1 MLTVRMAI
9 VILAKVTR
17 RQMYMEDATLTQ
29 LINAIITVQVTNV
42 SNVNQLIVSLMGN
55 AKNILV
61 HASLKV
67 IIIYAMNV
75 LLEQLWTKIIAK
87 EF

>member
-1 MLTVRMAI
+1 MAI

-75 LLEQLWTKIIAK
+75 LLEQLWTKTIAK

>member
-1 MLTVRMAI
+1 MAI

-67 IIIYAMNV
+67 IIICAMNV
-75 LLEQLWTKIIAK
+75 LLEQLWTKTIAK

>member
-17 RQMYMEDATLTQ
+17 RQMYMEDATPTQ
-29 LINAIITVQVTNV
+29 SINAIITAQATNA
-42 SNVNQLIVSLMGN
+42 SNANQLIVSLMGS
-55 AKNILV
+55 AKNTSV

-67 IIIYAMNV
+67 ILIYAMNV
-75 LLEQLWTKIIAK
+75 LLGQLWTKTIAK
-87 EF
+87 DF

>member
-1 MLTVRMAI
+1 MAI

-75 LLEQLWTKIIAK
+75 LLEQLWTKTIAK
-87 EF
+87 EC